1 MKKADI
7 EKSLKRFLK
16 RKVSY
21 SFALLIAFMISGEI
35 VSASGTENVN
45 YTEETEMKAKDAK
58 DLVSLFK
65 ILKNKTVVQ
74 KSEDK
79 STQFFFNIW
88 LEKRK
93 AKKYADNGFKEWTK
107 ENINPENQNP
117 DIEIPDIIS
126 PIKPNIK
133 EPVSP
138 IENEDFIGKEPSFD
152 FKPIGNIAM
161 GEAPQDI
168 TITVTPPKVN
178 VSEIKDG
185 DFNIFD
191 KSNISAPGDIG
202 EGVGGIGTV
211 PDLAQE
217 TTVSV
222 VKPTVEYSGNIAT
235 FMPPEIPAVQVGT
248 INTPASFSI
257 DAVNITTGT
266 VNQDTSSGHGY
277 EKDYVVKNYTN
288 YKAGEKGFNIW
299 FNAIGI
305 WYDGNRDG
313 RVFIAENENGDK
325 VEFGIGS
332 GIENGNYS
340 TDMTTNYISDV
351 IGKDVSIDGKFN
363 LTYQGNRAEGT
374 NEVTPYVRIFLTSS
388 SKGLQESNLEKTKV
402 TKFTGELNLATTND
416 KKGSTNYND
425 LKGNLIG
432 MEHQLWN
439 TNEKN
444 SVLINSGNINIGKRV
459 DPYEDNKLTDAQIEE
474 GTEVNTNVVNKN
486 MIGIMID
493 YADSESTN
501 INTLKNMTINAG
513 TISIEKPIPTPSGKP
528 DANLLNPSNNI
539 GISFEEI
546 SNKNQ
551 AGAVLN
557 DEVYIGN
564 INIGDNTNNNYGFRM
579 GNIYNKSAN
588 YFDGTKIIG
597 NLGSGTTIAFDNN
610 SKIEKV
616 EDYTSKINVK
626 GTGNIGM
633 VVGKSLSA
641 NADTNP
647 IANFE
652 NISIEVNGENNI
664 GFLRD
669 KNYSDNNKNDMVIN
683 GDNFQE
689 LSFGKNA
696 TNSVLIRSEQYG
708 ITLDKE
714 LDVTPKGVQTTADNI
729 NRNVVMQA
737 TAQSWDKDGN
747 GVKDTN
753 SVGKVTNKGTIKG
766 TINNMVGLMASGTL
780 TDENAVW
787 QNGDK
792 NNEGKA
798 LVKNSGEISLT
809 GANNIGIAV
818 LDGNSGENTETGTIS
833 ITGADGVGIYN
844 EDGTIIASGKINI
857 KGNNSVGIYS
867 KGQNGTLN
875 LAGLNVALSDVGTKA
890 DTGTTG
896 IYVSG
901 GKVDFGNTADTK
913 TTITGAT
920 NSQAGLY
927 GTGTVNVSGH
937 ADISGTKVGVVS
949 ATVGEGNT
957 AIKGNITVNGGHIS
971 YNGDGYALYTDN
983 QSKIT
988 LDKDSSLTLAGNAYG
1003 MNIDTNRTDTDKAI
1017 DLNNADIHIKSNDV
1031 TIFNIIYDS
1040 NTSEQNKQ
1048 INVGDDILSG
1058 LTKYVGN
1065 ISENDIVVETYE
1077 ENGQTK
1083 NYEGYKIASVD
1094 GGVINLNGAAD
1105 SNNNKNADFLKKY
1118 KFQKSKVNMTTDTT
1132 LSLTNDEANTYF
1144 NGEVIGIGQSS
1155 SQNIDK
1161 TKTGEAQ
1168 RAETTITINNGATVT
1183 ADRTEEA
1190 ADKSTIGAYI
1200 DYGEISLTNG
1210 KIVVEDDGTD
1220 TVNNKV
1226 NNNGIGIYAKNGSK
1240 VTVNKD
1246 SSITVNGD
1254 NGVGIFAEAT
1264 KTEEIKDDKNKF
1276 GGSITTL
1283 EISNAGDI
1291 TLDGQSGVGIYADNE
1306 NGTKKA
1312 TVSNTGTIKVGKEGS
1327 TKENSS
1333 VGIYGKNTVI
1343 ENKGNIEIGCN
1354 HNSQTTGTHGS
1365 VGIYAENSDVKV
1377 FGKTQDNKTQGSIA
1391 LGDYSTGVYLDK
1403 DSTISAADQVTD
1415 GEIVFKN
1422 LVTENTTN
1430 STTRTGIHFEGST
1443 KTADINFNINMSEV
1457 DNGRAIVS
1465 DGRDITLNSGKTIT
1479 ISGNGGRGI
1488 RVANAKATNSGN
1500 IVINKTQGSGTAVGL
1515 LAADTNGILNNS
1527 GTITVKGTEGIGIYA
1542 ENTSQT
1548 IDTEKNKI
1556 DNIGYISLG
1565 ADKAI
1570 GVVAKNTNITLD
1582 DNDNISFS
1590 VTENNNGTTTTKN
1603 ATNSIGIYAEGGVV
1617 TNNKSEFTVTGSGEE
1632 GLANKNI
1639 GIYLGNKASY
1649 IDTNTDTKKESIK
1662 VENGAI
1668 GIYADKGAS
1677 SLKNINII
1685 FDSKGVQTV
1694 GVVLNGENKE
1704 IKTISGNIKLT
1715 NSTEDINKVKG
1726 NNIGVYAQNSTVN
1739 IEDGKTLTLNY
1750 DESNGTGIYLN
1761 NSVLSGSGTVNIA
1774 GTGKIAEING
1784 ENKIPNSIG
1793 IYYSKSNDSGQSS
1806 DIVSNNN
1813 IKVNIDKSNT
1823 IGVYVADGVS
1833 LTKGKDGEM
1842 TIGNTTT
1849 VQNVTGFVAGEN
1861 SSMTN
1866 NSTIT
1871 LNNVTKGTGMA
1882 ALGGALTNNGTITIS
1897 ENAVSGTGVFLS
1909 GNSQFAGENG
1919 TITIQKEG
1927 TDTQLGIGIYALG
1940 ENAKINSTGKFDMK
1954 KGNTAVYSDGA
1965 NISSDINLNTGSNKG
1980 TTALVIKSDR
1990 NSAVAGVTKG
2000 TTVGGKA
2007 DKKMNITLA
2016 ENSTGIYALDSGV
2029 NIKNV
2034 SIIDSTEGDKEADKN
2049 RGLSYGIYLGSNENE
2064 NTAENYEISGTKVTI
2079 GKGIGIVLSTE
2090 VKKDDDTIVN
2100 NSNTL
2105 TLEDTTIKVNSYSEG
2120 AGGTGTNSSETGI
2133 GIYGGINSAITLN
2146 GGNKLDVSYGTGIYS
2161 ENGTISIG
2169 VTGEDTI
2176 NLQGYSVGLY
2186 SKIEENKTGEIVLGE
2201 NTNITFNLVEGA
2213 IETAGETKGAVA
2225 YSDGGTITSSAN
2237 ITGGENANLNG
2248 FIALLGKNST
2258 IENTGD
2264 IALIG
2269 EAVSGISAQD
2279 GTIKNTGNINI
2290 TDNKT
2295 TDGKAMSTAIYS
2307 NGATVDNTKGTII
2320 INGASAGI
2328 AYTGDNTSATIN
2340 TGNINVNGTLN
2351 IGVSLNGKANNV
2363 TVGTIKGVTDSSS
2376 NLGVHINQ
2384 FTGNITEIGA
2394 ITLGDKSLGVY
2405 ADNTTNTIGSLG
2417 QITVGK
2423 EGIGVAVTNGGN
2435 LTIEE
2440 KNFTITAED
2449 GGTGVYV
2456 GGKDSSL
2463 TVQSL
2468 AGVNV
2473 GEAGA
2478 MVHVNG
2484 GTLNLKET
2492 AGDIVLD
2499 NRIGIVLQNGGNI
2512 ISSDNSKISTMTVKN
2527 GGLGIV
2533 VKDGNSSRPSIFGD
2547 NTKIILGSG
2556 SYNPKSKEGNYSAGI
2571 YYQNAGDIG
2580 EITKANIQY
2589 VDGAS
2594 YTIGTIFDNT
2604 YGTLTNSHITMNN
2617 TINNSIG
2624 VMIKKDKVEDVDK
2637 TITFTAEKAKNLIDV
2652 NGDHNVGILGQ
2663 DSTIVTTG
2671 NIVVGTETTSDN
2683 SVGVYLIGKDEN
2695 LKSGYTGDGDITVG
2709 NDSQGIYA
2717 KNYSVTQTG
2726 DITVTDGIGIAGIIT
2741 DDYKGNSK
2749 TITLIGDI
2757 NIKGDTEGNTVGIY
2771 GKGTNIIAKGNMDI
2785 SGVNNIGI
2793 FSSEKGNISF
2803 TGETVNINGAGL
2815 IGIYKDTEVTESTA
2829 ENTSITV
2836 NDGNWT
2842 LGDKTIGIAAR
2853 AGKDDNLTITN
2864 SADMTLGKGAMGI
2877 YSVGK
2882 NTVINSG
2889 DINVGA
2895 GIKGTGNQKDTA
2907 SIGIY
2912 MANRFGGAYAVGSN
2926 TGIIT
2931 ADENGAV
2938 GVQAAGYAGILN
2950 EKTGKINVS
2959 NNGTGMIA
2967 TLGGAVINEG
2977 NISVTDSGAGMVAD
2991 GINSTGIKSE
3001 AINYG
3006 EIILNKTEKYNPD
3019 EALIGMG
3026 AYNGGKIINAK
3037 GGTITVNA
3045 GTGMYFDKQ
3054 SSFENNGKIVL
3065 NDGIGIMG
3073 TGVTVN
3079 NGGTII
3085 VNGGTA
3091 TANPD
3096 NVTEENSHTGSIV
3109 ADNINRVVYVNDNF
3123 VNVGGIL
3130 KTDFNIKL
3138 NNPTVDITA
3147 GGAGFEGADISGQI
3161 ALDSKFALTGNGI
3174 SYSVEDFVKPDSDIT
3189 VSTSPLF
3196 VSSLNDGN
3204 LTVNKVAY
3212 RKLTAGSY
3220 FDVRDNA
3227 LDDIL
3232 VQAGKDADALKKLNY
3247 YLNSIKDISVF
3258 NSEAER
3264 TMGELGG
3271 NIYANVQSRMQDIN
3285 RAFDSSLDEMIS
3297 SHNPAPVNDKF
3308 SMIHTNG
3315 EYENSNAQLV
3325 EYDYSI
3331 TGLNYMREYDNL
3343 NRKYGFNLGFAV
3355 SKFDF
3360 DDSGSKEDVYSLRV
3374 GVHNVKW
3381 FENGISLTSQA
3392 EAGYNRHET
3401 DRKINLGYGTYE
3413 ADSDFNSYHVSLN
3426 NKVRKSIFK
3435 DEKTE
3440 FGAYTGLNLE
3450 YGRFDKIKEHDIA
3463 DLKVKAGDYMSS
3475 KAFVGADVQNTQ
3487 YLPNDWA
3494 VKFKGDIQYSYD
3506 FGENYDENKASI
3518 NGSDYYSLMSELETK
3533 GAVSGKIGVSL
3544 EKSDY
3549 MSISLEGNYTKDL
3562 EREEDYW
3569 RAGVRFTYKFYSD
3582 SALET
3587 LKNPMGF
3594 LENHFDFD
3602 SDVLKE
3608 SEKNA
3613 IEKTSELINRKNV
3626 KGTIVIEGH
3635 TDNIGKEEYN
3645 QFLSEKRAKAVEK
3658 EFKANIKKS
3667 ENINYQ
3673 LKGYGEGKPDADN
3686 STSEGR
3692 AANRRVELK
3701 FKQN

>member
-79 STQFFFNIW
+79 STQFFFNVW

-93 AKKYADNGFKEWTK
+93 AKKYADNGFKEWG
-107 ENINPENQNP
+107 ESNINPENP
-117 DIEIPDIIS
+117 DIEIPDIIT
-126 PIKPNIK
+126 PIRPNIK
-133 EPVSP
+133 DPESAIP
-138 IENEDFIGKEPSFD
+138 NEDFIGAEPKFEFNPVGS
-152 FKPIGNIAM
+152 IAM
-161 GEAPQDI
+161 GDIPKDI
-168 TITVTPPKVN
+168 TINVDAPKIP

-191 KSNISAPGDIG
+191 KSNISAPGNIG
-202 EGVGGIGTV
+202 EGIGGIGTV

-217 TTVSV
+217 TTAPV

-235 FMPPEIPAVQVGT
+235 FIPPEIPKVQVGT
-248 INTPASFSI
+248 ITAPASFSI

-266 VNQDTSSGHGY
+266 VNQDTSSGHEY

-305 WYDGNRDG
+305 WYDDNRDG

-332 GIENGNYS
+332 GIGNGNYS

-351 IGKDVSIDGKFN
+351 VGKDVNVIGDFN
-363 LTYQGNRAEGT
+363 LTYQGNRANGT
-374 NEVTPYVRIFLTSS
+374 DEVTPYVRIFLTSS
-388 SKGLQESNLEKTKV
+388 SKGLQENGSNNTKI
-402 TKFTGELNLATTND
+402 TEFKGDLNLATTNEP
-416 KKGSTNYND
+416 KKGSTDYND

-439 TNEKN
+439 TGEKN

-459 DPYEDNKLTDAQIEE
+459 DPYEDNKNPG
-474 GTEVNTNVVNKN
+474 GTEITTNVVNKN

-493 YADSESTN
+493 YAGFVSQKE
-501 INTLKNMTINAG
+501 NTSKNMTINAG
-513 TISIEKPIPTPSGKP
+513 TITIAKPAPTPNGKP
-528 DANLLNPSNNI
+528 DANLLAPSNNI

-546 SNKNQ
+546 SSKNQ

-557 DEVYIGN
+557 DNVYIGK
-564 INIGDNTNNNYGFRM
+564 INIGDNTEKNYGFRM
-579 GNIYNKSAN
+579 GNIYSNSAT
-588 YFDGTKIIG
+588 YFDKTKVIGNVDGEKIIVK
-597 NLGSGTTIAFDNN
+597 NDNGTDTVLDN
-610 SKIEKV
+610 
-616 EDYTSKINVK
+616 YTSKISVS
-626 GTGNIGM
+626 GTENIGM

-652 NISIEVNGENNI
+652 NISIGVNGKNNI

-708 ITLDKE
+708 INLAKG
-714 LDVTPKGVQTTADNI
+714 LDVSSGKAKEGEYNTVL
-729 NRNVVMQA
+729 QA
-737 TAQSWDKDGN
+737 TRQTWNN
-747 GVKDTN
+747 GTEIN
-753 SVGKVTNKGTIKG
+753 SVGSVENSGNLSGTTNGMIG
-766 TINNMVGLMASGTL
+766 VMASGTL
-780 TDENAVW
+780 KNGVNTW
-787 QNGDK
+787 QNGD
-792 NNEGKA
+792 NIYNGKA
-798 LVKNSGEISLT
+798 LAKNSGEISLT

-818 LDGNSGENTETGTIS
+818 LDGNSGKNIGEIN
-833 ITGADGVGIYN
+833 ITGDNGVGIYN
-844 EDGTIIASGKINI
+844 IGGDITTTENIGGNTVNGKINI

-867 KGQNGTLN
+867 TGGTLN
-875 LAGLNVALSDVGTKA
+875 LSGLGITLGNSDATTLA

-896 IYVSG
+896 IYVSNG
-901 GKVDFGNTADTK
+901 TVNFGYTADTK
-913 TTITGAT
+913 TTITGAA
-920 NSQAGLY
+920 NSQTGVY
-927 GTGTVNVSGH
+927 GTGDVTVKGH
-937 ADISGTKVGVVS
+937 ADISGTKVGIVS
-949 ATVGEGNT
+949 AKEENT
-957 AIKGNITVNGGHIS
+957 AGNITVNGGHIS
-971 YNGDGYALYTDN
+971 YKGDGYALYTDN

-988 LDKDSSLTLAGNAYG
+988 LDSSSSLTLAGNAYG

-1132 LSLTNDEANTYF
+1132 LSLTNTEANTYF

-1155 SQNIDK
+1155 SQNINQAETDG
-1161 TKTGEAQ
+1161 TKQ
-1168 RAETTITINNGATVT
+1168 RAETTININGATVT
-1183 ADRTEEA
+1183 ADRTEKV
-1190 ADKSTIGAYI
+1190 DNDKKSTIGAYI
-1200 DYGEISLTNG
+1200 DYG
-1210 KIVVEDDGTD
+1210 KIILGEDE
-1220 TVNNKV
+1220 NNKGHIIV
-1226 NNNGIGIYAKNGSK
+1226 ENSNSQDNFINNNGIGIYAKNGSK

-1246 SSITVNGD
+1246 SSIIVHGN

-1283 EISNAGDI
+1283 EISNAGNI
-1291 TLDGQSGVGIYADNE
+1291 TLDGQSGVGIYADNGE
-1306 NGTKKA
+1306 TGDKA
-1312 TVSNTGTIKVGKEGS
+1312 TVSNTGTIKVGKAGS

-1354 HNSQTTGTHGS
+1354 HNSQEIGTHGS
-1365 VGIYAENSDVKV
+1365 VGIYAENSDAKV
-1377 FGKTQDNKTQGSIA
+1377 FDKNQGSIA
-1391 LGDYSTGVYLDK
+1391 LGDYSTGIHLDGN
-1403 DSTISAADQVTD
+1403 STISVAEKVTD

-1422 LVTENTTN
+1422 LKTTDGSSSEVIN
-1430 STTRTGIHFEGST
+1430 STLRTGIHFAGST
-1443 KTADINFNINMSEV
+1443 ETNKNAEIDFNIDMSEV

-1465 DGRDITLNSGKTIT
+1465 DGRNITLNSDKTIT
-1479 ISGNGGRGI
+1479 VSGNGGRGI
-1488 RVANAKATNSGN
+1488 RVANAIATNSGN

-1515 LAADTNGILNNS
+1515 LAVDTNGTLDNS
-1527 GTITVKGTEGIGIYA
+1527 GTITVEGQSGIGIYA
-1542 ENTSQT
+1542 EN
-1548 IDTEKNKI
+1548 DADNKKTGNSI
-1556 DNIGYISLG
+1556 KNIGTISLR

-1570 GVVAKNTNITLD
+1570 GVVAKNTDVTLNN
-1582 DNDNISFS
+1582 NDSISFS
-1590 VTENNNGTTTTKN
+1590 VTENNNGTTTTKYT
-1603 ATNSIGIYAEGGVV
+1603 TNSIGIYAEGGKV
-1617 TNNKSEFTVTGSGEE
+1617 TNNKSEFTVTGNEDF
-1632 GLANKNI
+1632 ANKNI
-1639 GIYLGNKASY
+1639 GIYLGNGASY
-1649 IDTNTDTKKESIK
+1649 TGNGSIK

-1668 GIYADKGAS
+1668 GIYADKGDS
-1677 SLKNINII
+1677 SLENINILS
-1685 FDSKGVQTV
+1685 DSQGVQTV

-1704 IKTISGNIKLT
+1704 TKTISGNIKLT
-1715 NSTEDINKVKG
+1715 NTTTEISKVKG
-1726 NNIGVYAQNSTVN
+1726 NNTGIYAKNSTVN
-1739 IEDGKTLTLNY
+1739 IEDGKTLTLDY
-1750 DESNGTGIYLN
+1750 EQSNGTGIYLN

-1774 GTGKIAEING
+1774 GTGKTAKING

-1793 IYYSKSNDSGQSS
+1793 IYYSKSNTSGQSS

-1833 LTKGKDGEM
+1833 LTKEQDGGM

-1882 ALGGALTNNGTITIS
+1882 ALGGTLTNNGTITIS

-1909 GNSQFAGENG
+1909 GDSKFNSGENG
-1919 TITIQKEG
+1919 TITIKG
-1927 TDTQLGIGIYALG
+1927 GAKDNHLGIGIYALG
-1940 ENAKINSTGKFDMK
+1940 ENAKVESTGKFDMAE
-1954 KGNTAVYSDGA
+1954 GNVAVYSDGA
-1965 NISSDINLNTGSNKG
+1965 NISSDINLVNNEGNYKNIG
-1980 TTALVIKSDR
+1980 TTALVIKSDA
-1990 NSAVAGVTKG
+1990 NE

-2007 DKKMNITLA
+2007 DKMQITLA

-2029 NIKNV
+2029 KIENV
-2034 SIIDSTEGDKEADKN
+2034 SIDATAHIKEN
-2049 RGLSYGIYLGSNENE
+2049 EENNHSYGIYLAEDNGKTYSIN
-2064 NTAENYEISGTKVTI
+2064 NTDVSIVKGT
-2079 GKGIGIVLSTE
+2079 GIVLSSSETAKTNLKLTE
-2090 VKKDDDTIVN
+2090 
-2100 NSNTL
+2100 SN
-2105 TLEDTTIKVNSYSEG
+2105 IKVNSYSEG

-2133 GIYGGINSAITLN
+2133 GIYGGKGSTITLN

-2169 VTGEDTI
+2169 AGAKEDTI

-2186 SKIEENKTGEIVLGE
+2186 SKVEGNKTGKIVLGK
-2201 NTNITFNLVEGA
+2201 NTNITFNTVEGA
-2213 IETAGETKGAVA
+2213 IEKAGDTKGAAA

-2237 ITGGENANLNG
+2237 ITGDKNANLNG
-2248 FIALLGKNST
+2248 FIALLGKDST
-2258 IENTGD
+2258 ITNSGD
-2264 IALIG
+2264 ITLTG
-2269 EAVSGISAQD
+2269 EAVSGISAQR
-2279 GTIKNTGNINI
+2279 GTITNSGTITVEDNNSAEGNH
-2290 TDNKT
+2290 
-2295 TDGKAMSTAIYS
+2295 MSTGIYS
-2307 NGATVDNTKGTII
+2307 EGASVDNAKGTITV
-2320 INGASAGI
+2320 NGASAGI
-2328 AYTGDNTSATIN
+2328 AYTGDNASADIKA
-2340 TGNINVNGTLN
+2340 GNINVNGTLN
-2351 IGVSLNGKANNV
+2351 IGVSLAGKEDVASQANSV
-2363 TVGTIKGVTDSSS
+2363 TIGSITGGTNNSS
-2376 NLGVHINQ
+2376 NLGVHINK
-2384 FTGNITEIGA
+2384 FNGKINSIGD
-2394 ITLGDKSLGVY
+2394 IVLGDTSLGVY
-2405 ADNTTNTIGSLG
+2405 ADSTTNTIESLG
-2417 QITVGK
+2417 QIKVGK
-2423 EGIGVAVTNGGN
+2423 EGIGVAVTNNGN
-2435 LTIEE
+2435 LTINGDF
-2440 KNFTITAED
+2440 KVNAGA
-2449 GGTGVYV
+2449 GGTGVYIENSTLKV
-2456 GGKDSSL
+2456 SSL
-2463 TVQSL
+2463 KDVE
-2468 AGVNV
+2468 V

-2512 ISSDNSKISTMTVKN
+2512 TSEKGSISNMKVTN

-2533 VKDGNSSRPSIFGD
+2533 VKDGNSNRPDIFGTD
-2547 NTKIILGSG
+2547 TTITLGD
-2556 SYNPKSKEGNYSAGI
+2556 GNQNGKLYSAGI
-2571 YYQNAGDIG
+2571 YYQNAGNIG
-2580 EITKANIQY
+2580 EIVKANIKY

-2594 YTIGTIFDNT
+2594 HTIGTIFDNT
-2604 YGTLTNSHITMNN
+2604 YGTLTNSHITMGNS
-2617 TINNSIG
+2617 INNSIG
-2624 VMIKKDKVEDVDK
+2624 IMAKKGGKEADGVGKLTFNAGADKK
-2637 TITFTAEKAKNLIDV
+2637 LIDV
-2652 NGDHNVGILGQ
+2652 NGNHNIGILGQ
-2663 DSTIVTTG
+2663 DSIITTKG
-2671 NIVVGTETTSDN
+2671 NITVGTETTSKN

-2695 LKSGYTGDGDITVG
+2695 LESGYTGDGDITVG

-2717 KNYSVTQTG
+2717 KNYTVNQTG
-2726 DITVTDGIGIAGIIT
+2726 DITVTDGVGIAGIIT
-2741 DDYKGNSK
+2741 DDYTGSSGINLTGNITIAGANKGN
-2749 TITLIGDI
+2749 TL
-2757 NIKGDTEGNTVGIY
+2757 GIY
-2771 GKGTNIIAKGNMDI
+2771 GKGTDIKANGNIEV

-2803 TGETVNINGAGL
+2803 TGETVKIDGAGS
-2815 IGIYKDTEVTESTA
+2815 IGIYKDTEETKDQFEETEINVSKG
-2829 ENTSITV
+2829 EWN
-2836 NDGNWT
+2836 

-2853 AGKDDNLTITN
+2853 GEGKDNITITN
-2864 SADMTLGKGAMGI
+2864 SANMTLGAGAMGI

-2882 NTVINSG
+2882 NTVKNSG
-2889 DINVGA
+2889 NINVGA
-2895 GIKGTGNQKDTA
+2895 GIQGTETDTA

-2938 GVQAAGYAGILN
+2938 GVQAAGYAEIFN
-2950 EKTGKINVS
+2950 EETGMINVS
-2959 NNGTGMIA
+2959 NNGTGMIS
-2967 TLGGAVINEG
+2967 TLGAKVINKG
-2977 NISVTDSGAGMVAD
+2977 NISVKDSGAGMVAD
-2991 GINSTGIKSE
+2991 GINSAGIKSE

-3006 EIILNKTEKYNPD
+3006 EITLNKTEKYNPD

-3045 GTGMYFDKQ
+3045 GTGMYFDEK
-3054 SSFENNGKIVL
+3054 SSFENKGKIVL

-3073 TGVTVN
+3073 KGVTVN

-3091 TANPD
+3091 VADPD
-3096 NVTEENSHTGSIV
+3096 NVTENSQAGSIV
-3109 ADNINRVVYVNDNF
+3109 ADNINRVVHINDNYST
-3123 VNVGGIL
+3123 VNGGIL
-3130 KTDFNIKL
+3130 KTDFDVIKL
-3138 NNPTVDITA
+3138 YNPTVEAVT
-3147 GGAGFEGADISGQI
+3147 GGFGFEGKDIEGNFI
-3161 ALDSKFALTGNGI
+3161 LNKKFALEGNGH
-3174 SYSVEDFVKPDSDIT
+3174 SYYIEDFVKNNDVDLNVSGDAGRVFIGELVNNKDYSIT
-3189 VSTSPLF
+3189 KKPYST
-3196 VSSLNDGN
+3196 
-3204 LTVNKVAY
+3204 
-3212 RKLTAGSY
+3212 LTAGNY
-3220 FDVRDNA
+3220 FDTRDNA

-3232 VQAGKDADALKKLNY
+3232 VQGGQDADALKKLNY

-3258 NSEAER
+3258 NSEVER
-3264 TMGELGG
+3264 TTGELGG

-3297 SHNPAPVNDKF
+3297 SPNPAPVNDKF
-3308 SMIHTNG
+3308 SMIYTNG
-3315 EYENSNAQLV
+3315 EYENSNNQLV
-3325 EYDYSI
+3325 DYDYSI
-3331 TGLNYMREYDNL
+3331 TGLNYMREYEKNTL

-3360 DDSGSKEDVYSLRV
+3360 DDSGSKEDVYSLRA

-3381 FENGISLTSQA
+3381 FENGVSLTSQA

-3440 FGAYTGLNLE
+3440 FGAYAGLNLE

-3533 GAVSGKIGVSL
+3533 GAVSGKIGVSF

-3549 MSISLEGNYTKDL
+3549 MSISLEGNYTKDF

-3645 QFLSEKRAKAVEK
+3645 QVLSEKRAKAVEK

-3692 AANRRVELK
+3692 ATNRRVELK